1 MLSRAIPK
9 WIIIVENDD
18 AVRRS
23 EGLGKIE
30 DVGGVVKFF
39 ELKPNSSR
47 QLQTYE
53 NWIGPPYGLA
63 IYRRKMDQTSG
74 QNSGFPYA

>member
-23 EGLGKIE
+23 EGKFGSDLRTDWPFTDAKWIKPLAKIRAFRTHK
-30 DVGGVVKFF
+30 D
-39 ELKPNSSR
+39 
-47 QLQTYE
+47 
-53 NWIGPPYGLA
+53 
-63 IYRRKMDQTSG
+63 RR
-74 QNSGFPYA
+74 